1 MATALTDLARDPTL
15 SPDADLARRVQEG
28 HNTFLFP
35 AESRLYDE
43 PLVLTRGQGVWVQDA
58 KGDTYLDLFSG
69 ILTNSIGQAHP
80 DVVQRVTEQLH
91 TLGHTST
98 LYLTE
103 NEVAMAERLSHIAPG
118 RLSRTF
124 FTNSGT
130 EAVETAIMAAQV
142 YTGRSEI

>member
-1 MATALTDLARDPTL
+1 MATTLTDLDQGQSL
-15 SPDADLARRVQEG
+15 LHDSDLAKRVQDG

-69 ILTNSIGQAHP
+69 ILTNSVGQAHP
-80 DVVQRVTEQLH
+80 EVVQRVTEQLH

-103 NEVAMAERLSHIAPG
+103 NEVAMAER
-118 RLSRTF
+118 
-124 FTNSGT
+124 
-130 EAVETAIMAAQV
+130 
-142 YTGRSEI
+142 